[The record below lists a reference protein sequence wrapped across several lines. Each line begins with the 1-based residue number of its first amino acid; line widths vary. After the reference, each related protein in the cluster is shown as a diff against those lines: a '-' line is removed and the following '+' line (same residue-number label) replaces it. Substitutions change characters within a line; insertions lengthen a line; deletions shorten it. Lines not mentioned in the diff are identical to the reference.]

1 MAIINKGMSRR
12 SFLGLTGSVA
22 AVAGLGL
29 TGCGGS
35 SSDEG
40 SASGSTDS
48 ANRGGGV
55 ITAGSAYAPS
65 SFDPASTGSAVGLGA
80 NWHVVEGLYG
90 IDYHDYSTFN
100 ELATDDPKSVD
111 DTTFEVTIR
120 KGAKFSDGTE
130 VTADDVVASYT
141 ACAASATYAPF
152 FQPFESIEAKDAST
166 VTVKTKVPNFSLL
179 KDRLAIVRVTPAT
192 QTEEDRAKQPIGS
205 GPWMYDSI
213 SDTEIT
219 LVPNPEY
226 NGEYAAEDKKIQY
239 SILTDPTARVTAQQE
254 GSTLV
259 MELVTADAVDQL
271 ESAGCKIDNV
281 QGFGTRF
288 IMFNVAKEPWN
299 NVKVRQAVMYALD
312 TEKMVSN
319 TFAGLATAASCY
331 LPKSFT
337 NYHEAST
344 VYKTDAKKAKKLI
357 EESGITPGAITLR
370 TTDNEQIKGMA
381 AQVKNDL
388 DALGFDVTIQTDTS
402 PATYAAIDGGEAYDI
417 LLAPGDPSCFGA
429 DPDLLLNWSRPT
441 ISSLPLVIR
450 PASAL
455 TPTCCST
462 GGTATTSGC
471 RLVARGRSPLSGRSS
486 TVSWT
491 RLLPP
496 RATSSRR
503 SGTSASTSSLTT
515 PFCTP
520 LSTSRPSPLLGTIR
534 PPRPTARLSM
544 ASRASARRAC
554 PLRASRPSRRK
565 TRLSLYAGCRSLRPY
580 PHS

>member
-48 ANRGGGV
+48 VNRGGGV

-288 IMFNVAKEPWN
+288 IMFNVAKDLGTTSRS
-299 NVKVRQAVMYALD
+299 VRLSCMRSTPRRWSATPSPALPPLPAA
-312 TEKMVSN
+312 TCPRASPTIMRLPRCTRPTPRRLRSSSRS
-319 TFAGLATAASCY
+319 LASPRVPSPCAPPTTSRLRAWPPRS
-331 LPKSFT
+331 
-337 NYHEAST
+337 
-344 VYKTDAKKAKKLI
+344 
-357 EESGITPGAITLR
+357 R
-370 TTDNEQIKGMA
+370 TT
-381 AQVKNDL
+381 
-388 DALGFDVTIQTDTS
+388 
-402 PATYAAIDGGEAYDI
+402 
-417 LLAPGDPSCFGA
+417 
-429 DPDLLLNWSRPT
+429 
-441 ISSLPLVIR
+441 
-450 PASAL
+450 
-455 TPTCCST
+455 ST
-462 GGTATTSGC
+462 
-471 RLVARGRSPLSGRSS
+471 L
-486 TVSWT
+486 
-491 RLLPP
+491 
-496 RATSSRR
+496 
-503 SGTSASTSSLTT
+503 SAS
-515 PFCTP
+515 
-520 LSTSRPSPLLGTIR
+520 
-534 PPRPTARLSM
+534 M
-544 ASRASARRAC
+544 
-554 PLRASRPSRRK
+554 
-565 TRLSLYAGCRSLRPY
+565 
-580 PHS
+580 

>member
-22 AVAGLGL
+22 AVAGFGL

-40 SASGSTDS
+40 SAPADS

-179 KDRLAIVRVTPAT
+179 KDRLAIIRVTPAA
-192 QTEEDRAKQPIGS
+192 QSEEDRAKQPIGS

-271 ESAGCKIDNV
+271 EGAGCKIDNV

-299 NVKVRQAVMYALD
+299 DVKVRQAVMYALD
-312 TEKMVSN
+312 TEKMISN

-331 LPKSFT
+331 LPR
-337 NYHEAST
+337 AS
-344 VYKTDAKKAKKLI
+344 
-357 EESGITPGAITLR
+357 P
-370 TTDNEQIKGMA
+370 
-381 AQVKNDL
+381 
-388 DALGFDVTIQTDTS
+388 TIMSLHGVQDRRQE
-402 PATYAAIDGGEAYDI
+402 GQEAYRGVRYH
-417 LLAPGDPSCFGA
+417 PG
-429 DPDLLLNWSRPT
+429 RHY
-441 ISSLPLVIR
+441 
-450 PASAL
+450 PA
-455 TPTCCST
+455 
-462 GGTATTSGC
+462 
-471 RLVARGRSPLSGRSS
+471 
-486 TVSWT
+486 
-491 RLLPP
+491 
-496 RATSSRR
+496 
-503 SGTSASTSSLTT
+503 
-515 PFCTP
+515 
-520 LSTSRPSPLLGTIR
+520 
-534 PPRPTARLSM
+534 
-544 ASRASARRAC
+544 
-554 PLRASRPSRRK
+554 
-565 TRLSLYAGCRSLRPY
+565 
-580 PHS
+580 HH

>member
-402 PATYAAIDGGEAYDI
+402 P
-417 LLAPGDPSCFGA
+417 
-429 DPDLLLNWSRPT
+429 
-441 ISSLPLVIR
+441 
-450 PASAL
+450 

-471 RLVARGRSPLSGRSS
+471 RPVARGRSPLSGRSS

-503 SGTSASTSSLTT
+503 SGTSASTSLPTT

-520 LSTSRPSPLLGTIR
+520 LSTSRPSPLPGTIR
-534 PPRPTARLSM
+534 PLRPTARPSM

-554 PLRASRPSRRK
+554 PSGALRPSRRK
-565 TRLSLYAGCRSLRPY
+565 TRLSLYAGCRSLGPY

>member
-344 VYKTDAKKAKKLI
+344 VYKTDTKKAKKLI

-429 DPDLLLNWSRPT
+429 
-441 ISSLPLVIR
+441 
-450 PASAL
+450 

-471 RLVARGRSPLSGRSS
+471 RPVARGRSPLSGRSS

-503 SGTSASTSSLTT
+503 SGTSVSTSLPTT

-534 PPRPTARLSM
+534 PLRPMARPSM
-544 ASRASARRAC
+544 VSRASARRAC
-554 PLRASRPSRRK
+554 PSGALRPSRRK
-565 TRLSLYAGCRSLRPY
+565 TRLSLYAGCRSLGPY

>member
-429 DPDLLLNWSRPT
+429 DPDLLLNWWYGDNVWMQTRCPWKESAEWQKLHGLMGDEQQKKWNECFDIIADNAVLYPVVHVKT
-441 ISSLPLVIR
+441 VS
-450 PASAL
+450 ASWDDPSTAPNGEAL
-455 TPTCCST
+455 D
-462 GGTATTSGC
+462 GFKGIGTTSMSFRG
-471 RLVARGRSPLSGRSS
+471 VA
-486 TVSWT
+486 TVK
-491 RLLPP
+491 
-496 RATSSRR
+496 A
-503 SGTSASTSSLTT
+503 
-515 PFCTP
+515 
-520 LSTSRPSPLLGTIR
+520 
-534 PPRPTARLSM
+534 
-544 ASRASARRAC
+544 
-554 PLRASRPSRRK
+554 
-565 TRLSLYAGCRSLRPY
+565 
-580 PHS
+580 

>member
-179 KDRLAIVRVTPAT
+179 KDRL
-192 QTEEDRAKQPIGS
+192 
-205 GPWMYDSI
+205 W
-213 SDTEIT
+213 
-219 LVPNPEY
+219 
-226 NGEYAAEDKKIQY
+226 
-239 SILTDPTARVTAQQE
+239 
-254 GSTLV
+254 
-259 MELVTADAVDQL
+259 
-271 ESAGCKIDNV
+271 
-281 QGFGTRF
+281 
-288 IMFNVAKEPWN
+288 
-299 NVKVRQAVMYALD
+299 
-312 TEKMVSN
+312 
-319 TFAGLATAASCY
+319 
-331 LPKSFT
+331 
-337 NYHEAST
+337 
-344 VYKTDAKKAKKLI
+344 
-357 EESGITPGAITLR
+357 
-370 TTDNEQIKGMA
+370 
-381 AQVKNDL
+381 
-388 DALGFDVTIQTDTS
+388 
-402 PATYAAIDGGEAYDI
+402 
-417 LLAPGDPSCFGA
+417 PS
-429 DPDLLLNWSRPT
+429 
-441 ISSLPLVIR
+441 
-450 PASAL
+450 SAL
-455 TPTCCST
+455 P
-462 GGTATTSGC
+462 
-471 RLVARGRSPLSGRSS
+471 
-486 TVSWT
+486 
-491 RLLPP
+491 
-496 RATSSRR
+496 
-503 SGTSASTSSLTT
+503 
-515 PFCTP
+515 
-520 LSTSRPSPLLGTIR
+520 R
-534 PPRPTARLSM
+534 PPRPRRIAPSSRSAPAPGCTTLSPIPRSPWFPTPSTTVSMLPRIRRSSTAS
-544 ASRASARRAC
+544 
-554 PLRASRPSRRK
+554 
-565 TRLSLYAGCRSLRPY
+565 
-580 PHS
+580 

>member
-417 LLAPGDPSCFGA
+417 LLAPGDP
-429 DPDLLLNWSRPT
+429 
-441 ISSLPLVIR
+441 
-450 PASAL
+450 
-455 TPTCCST
+455 TCCST
-462 GGTATTSGC
+462 GGMATTSGC
-471 RLVARGRSPLSGRSS
+471 RPVARGRIPLSGRSS

-503 SGTSASTSSLTT
+503 SGTSASTSSPTT
-515 PFCTP
+515 LSCTP
-520 LSTSRPSPLLGTIR
+520 LSTSRPFPLPGTIR
-534 PPRPTARLSM
+534 PPRPTARPSM

-554 PLRASRPSRRK
+554 PSGALRPSRRK
-565 TRLSLYAGCRSLRPY
+565 TRLSLYAGCRSLGPY